1 MGEQNLEEKV
11 FGFLV
16 AESAKNKNEQVI
28 IGHTTKEIAEQI
40 GVLRS
45 NVSAILNKLYRK
57 GRLIKMDGRPVKYG
71 VSGKVEKTIYM
82 TGNETSFSTLI
93 GSSESLKKPIR
104 QAKAAVLYPPNGIH
118 TLILGPTGVGKTM
131 FASLMHKFAIE
142 NGVMPLNSP
151 FIEFNCA
158 DYSNNPQLLIG
169 QLFGYKK
176 GAYTGADRE
185 HRGIVE
191 KADGGVLFLDEIH
204 RLPAEGQELLFYLI
218 DKGEFCPLGDTV
230 KKKVNVLLLC
240 ATTEQVDTSLLQTF
254 KRRIPMTIYISSL
267 KERTLKERFLLIS
280 DFFQKESRQVNRRII
295 VNDEVIKSLL
305 LYPCIGNVGQL
316 KSDIKLTC
324 ANAFLDC
331 ISEMQK
337 KVTIELHHLPD
348 YVKQGML
355 YLKDH
360 SEKIE
365 EILQDKQLFSFTDK
379 ELGSFNEKHIDK
391 YKNNFYGQIEKKLE
405 ELHRRQY
412 SEEDIRLIMVT
423 EIEGYFNK
431 YIRNFEDYTIEI
443 SKIVNEN
450 TIKFV
455 DGLLGYAGK
464 ELHKVFP
471 VKVFHSLC
479 LHMQAS
485 LERMRIG
492 KPIINHKF
500 GEILE
505 KYPEEFK
512 VVHDYCRKLEHE
524 YDVKIPVE
532 EVAFIAMFLSID
544 KIEGEYQKN
553 HPLLVIAM
561 HGRSTASS
569 MAEVV
574 NCLLGIQSVLAYDMN
589 LDKSSKVCY
598 EELKQLI
605 KVNNPSS
612 VILLVDMGS
621 LGTFGE
627 LISEELKIDLRV
639 IDLVTTVMALEVAR
653 QVEVENNIDIICQSI
668 RDKVPMSLSYGTELF
683 KDFKINSEFVIITL
697 CVTGEGSAVKIKN
710 LIEDNVDF
718 KDDHVEILP
727 MSISDPHEL
736 EKRLQKVANDRTI
749 VAIVGT
755 INPHFY
761 GIPFISLSDLIM
773 LNRYDKIRNLVKNA
787 QVITEVS
794 TVDMIKIKNQ
804 VFDAIKEKLRHIDVD
819 EFKQYFD
826 LFMKSLE
833 DDLHVFLDKD
843 TMVGLIFHVTCAID
857 ALLDGKKTRECKNK
871 KDMLQ
876 KYIVDIDKIKQMLST
891 IEKIYSIDI
900 NIDEICFILQIIKQS

>member
-1 MGEQNLEEKV
+1 MEEQNLEEKI

-16 AESAKNKNEQVI
+16 AQSVKNKNEQVT
-28 IGHTTKEIAEQI
+28 IGHTTTEIAGQV

-45 NVSAILNKLYRK
+45 NVSFILNKLYRK
-57 GRLIKMDGRPVKYG
+57 GRLMKMDGRPVRYV
-71 VSGKVEKTIYM
+71 VSGKIENTIYM
-82 TGNETSFSTLI
+82 SGDEISFSTLI
-93 GSSESLKKPIR
+93 GSNESLKKPIR
-104 QAKAAVLYPPNGIH
+104 QAKAAVLYPPNGIN

-131 FASLMHKFAIE
+131 FASLMHKFASE
-142 NGVMPLNSP
+142 NGVIPLNSP

-176 GAYTGADRE
+176 GAYTGADKE
-185 HRGIVE
+185 HCGIVE

-230 KKKVNVLLLC
+230 KKKVNVLLVC

-295 VNDEVIKSLL
+295 VTDEVIKSLL

-324 ANAFLDC
+324 ANAFFDC
-331 ISEMQK
+331 IGEMQK
-337 KVTIELHHLPD
+337 KITIELHHLPD
-348 YVKQGML
+348 YAKQGML

-360 SEKIE
+360 AEKIE
-365 EILQDKQLFSFTDK
+365 EILKNKQWFSFADK
-379 ELGSFNEKHIDK
+379 ELGFFNEKYINN
-391 YKNNFYGQIEKKLE
+391 YKDNFYGQIEKKME

-412 SEEDIRLIMVT
+412 SEEDIRLIMAT

-431 YIRNFEDYTIEI
+431 YIRNFEEYTTEI
-443 SKIVNEN
+443 SKIVNAN

-464 ELHKVFP
+464 ELHKIFP

-492 KPIINHKF
+492 KPIINYKF

-532 EVAFIAMFLSID
+532 EVAFITMFISID

-589 LDKSSKVCY
+589 LDKNSKVCY

-605 KVNNPSS
+605 KANNPSS

-627 LISEELKIDLRV
+627 LISEELEIDLRV

-653 QVEVENNIDIICQSI
+653 KVAVENNIDIVCQSI
-668 RDKVPMSLSYGTELF
+668 RDTVPMSLSYGTELF
-683 KDFKINSEFVIITL
+683 KDFKTNSEFVIITL

-710 LIEDNVDF
+710 LIEDNVDV
-718 KDDHVEILP
+718 KDYHVEILP
-727 MSISDPHEL
+727 MSISDHHEL
-736 EKRLQKVANDRTI
+736 KKRLQKIANDRTI
-749 VAIVGT
+749 IAIVGT

-761 GIPFISLSDLIM
+761 GVPYISVSDLIM
-773 LNRYDKIRNLVKNA
+773 FNCYDKIRDLVKNA
-787 QVITEVS
+787 QVITE
-794 TVDMIKIKNQ
+794 DMIKIKNQ
-804 VFDAIKEKLRHIDVD
+804 VFDAIKGKLRHIDVD
-819 EFKQYFD
+819 EFKRYFD
-826 LFMKSLE
+826 QFIKSLE
-833 DDLHVFLDKD
+833 DALHIIIDKD

-871 KDMLQ
+871 KNMLHQ
-876 KYIVDIDKIKQMLST
+876 YTVDIDKIKQTLAT
-891 IEKIYSIDI
+891 IEKVYSIDI
-900 NIDEICFILQIIKQS
+900 NLDEICFILQIIKQS

>member
-1 MGEQNLEEKV
+1 MEKKSLEEKI
-11 FGFLV
+11 FEFLEIKSV
-16 AESAKNKNEQVI
+16 NNKIGQ
-28 IGHTTKEIAEQI
+28 GHTTNEITRYV
-40 GVLRS
+40 GSLRS
-45 NVSAILNKLYRK
+45 NVSAVLNKLYRK
-57 GRLIKMDGRPVKYG
+57 GQLKKIEGRPVRY
-71 VSGKVEKTIYM
+71 VISDEIEKTIYRS
-82 TGNETSFSTLI
+82 NDEVDFSTLI
-93 GSSESLKKPIR
+93 GSNGSLKKIIR
-104 QAKAAVLYPPNGIH
+104 QAKAAVLYPPKGIH
-118 TLILGPTGVGKTM
+118 TLLLGPTGVGKTM
-131 FASLMHKFAIE
+131 FASLMHKFASE
-142 NGVMPLNSP
+142 NGVMPLDSP

-185 HRGIVE
+185 HHGIVE

-218 DKGEFCPLGDTV
+218 DKGEFCSLGDTV
-230 KKKVNVLLLC
+230 KKKVNILLVC

-254 KRRIPMTIYISSL
+254 KRRIPMTIYIPSL
-267 KERTLKERFLLIS
+267 KERTLEERFLLIS

-295 VNDEVIKSLL
+295 VTDEVIKSLL
-305 LYPCIGNVGQL
+305 LYPCIGNIGQL

-331 ISEMQK
+331 IGEMQK
-337 KVTIELHHLPD
+337 KFTIELHHLPD

-365 EILQDKQLFSFTDK
+365 EIIQNKHWFSFAGK
-379 ELGSFNEKHIDK
+379 KLEFSNELDIKK

-405 ELHRRQY
+405 ELHSRQY
-412 SEEDIRLIMVT
+412 SEEDIRLIMTT

-431 YIRNFEDYTIEI
+431 YIRNFDDYTMEI
-443 SKIVNEN
+443 SKIVNAN

-492 KPIINHKF
+492 KPIINYKF

-532 EVAFIAMFLSID
+532 EIAFITMFLSID

-574 NCLLGIQSVLAYDMN
+574 NCLLGIQYVLAYDMN
-589 LDKSSKVCY
+589 LDKSSKICY

-627 LISEELKIDLRV
+627 LISEELGIDLRV
-639 IDLVTTVMALEVAR
+639 IHLVTTVMALEAARKVA
-653 QVEVENNIDIICQSI
+653 VENNIDIICQSL
-668 RDKVPMSLSYGTELF
+668 RDTVPMSLSYGTELF
-683 KDFKINSEFVIITL
+683 KDFKVNSEFVIITL

-710 LIEDNVDF
+710 LIEDNVDV
-718 KDDHVEILP
+718 KAEHVEILP
-727 MSISDPHEL
+727 MSISDDHEL
-736 EKRLQKVANDRTI
+736 GKRLQKIATDRTI
-749 VAIVGT
+749 IAIVGT

-773 LNRYDKIRNLVKNA
+773 FNRYDKIRNLVKSA

-794 TVDMIKIKNQ
+794 AVDMMEIKNQ
-804 VFDAIKEKLRHIDVD
+804 VFDAIKDKLKHIDVD
-819 EFKQYFD
+819 EFKQYFE
-826 LFMKSLE
+826 LFIKNLE
-833 DDLHVFLDKD
+833 DILHIVIDKD

-857 ALLDGKKTRECKNK
+857 ILLDGKKTRECKNK
-871 KDMLQ
+871 KNILQ
-876 KYIVDIDKIKQMLST
+876 EYTVEIDKIKQTLAV
-891 IEKIYSIDI
+891 IEKAYSLDI